1 MNKLQIL
8 KNIKSYILISFIVS
22 LCMLSCVGDRM
33 KGSGWSTP
41 FVEGNNVYI
50 GTIEG
55 ELISIDIM
63 SAKENW
69 RASSL
74 DSEFLPKSIYSKP
87 FLFDGKIF
95 IGTPAGK
102 LLGFNM
108 NSGLD
113 EVSLQD
119 IEQRVLLAEEQ
130 IGPVIVGNILSFM
143 DNYIAIPSSDGQ
155 LSLFQYVQNEMFEP
169 ICSFKANDSLWA
181 KPVWDKD
188 NQQLIFGSMDGNL
201 YSINKDCD
209 LNWKFVTSSSIVS
222 SPVLDGDKIIFGTL
236 NRSFYSV
243 DLLNGLL
250 NWNFNDSKGWFWA
263 EPVLDSGIIYA
274 SNLDGNIYAIRSNS
288 GQIMWIYKT
297 ENPIISSPVI
307 IDDFLIF
314 ISKQGELQ
322 VIHKD
327 TKRKLG
333 GCNINQKVYSSIES
347 YENKI
352 FIQVSD
358 GSLRAYTIKKN
369 GNPDELW
376 NRPFFTGENDKRN
389 NEDWDPLC

>member
-1 MNKLQIL
+1 M
-8 KNIKSYILISFIVS
+8 V
-22 LCMLSCVGDRM
+22 SCVGDRM
-33 KGSGWSTP
+33 KGSGWATP

-63 SAKENW
+63 TAKENW

-155 LSLFQYVQNEMFEP
+155 LSLFQYEQNEMFEP

-201 YSINKDCD
+201 YSINKNCD

-250 NWNFNDSKGWFWA
+250 NWHFNDSKGWFWA

-333 GCNINQKVYSSIES
+333 SCNINQKVYSSIES

-389 NEDWDPLC
+389 NEDWDPVC

>member
-63 SAKENW
+63 TAKENW

-222 SPVLDGDKIIFGTL
+222 SPVLDGDNIIFGTL

>member
-1 MNKLQIL
+1 
-8 KNIKSYILISFIVS
+8 
-22 LCMLSCVGDRM
+22 MLSCVGDRM

-63 SAKENW
+63 TAKENW

-250 NWNFNDSKGWFWA
+250 NWKFNDSKGWFWA

-333 GCNINQKVYSSIES
+333 SCNINQKVYSSIES